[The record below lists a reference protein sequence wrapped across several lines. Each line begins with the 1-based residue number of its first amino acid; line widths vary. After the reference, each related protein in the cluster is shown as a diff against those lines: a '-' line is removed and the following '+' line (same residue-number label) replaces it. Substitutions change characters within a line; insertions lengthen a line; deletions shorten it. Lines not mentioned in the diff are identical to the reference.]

1 MGNNK
6 IKSESTDLSAQNTP
20 IRVES
25 RSQDIS
31 TSPSIEE
38 FERVKKNLTEL
49 RDDFRREKSNNL
61 VVFGIFASLIGF
73 LSIEVKLFSSVTE
86 PLVILGVSLFFLGAL
101 GLFLLLLTHIS
112 NIDPKNENSN
122 QKLINSFF
130 NPVFYMTLVCII
142 LGTLL
147 VIYSTSLTSKKNS
160 IRNNKYIHIN

>member
-6 IKSESTDLSAQNTP
+6 IKSESADLSTQNP
-20 IRVES
+20 PNKVES
-25 RSQDIS
+25 IRQDIS

-112 NIDPKNENSN
+112 NIDPKNENLN

-130 NPVFYMTLVCII
+130 NPVFYMTLICLI

-147 VIYSTSLTSKKNS
+147 VIYSTSLINKNNTK
-160 IRNNKYIHIN
+160 IINIFI